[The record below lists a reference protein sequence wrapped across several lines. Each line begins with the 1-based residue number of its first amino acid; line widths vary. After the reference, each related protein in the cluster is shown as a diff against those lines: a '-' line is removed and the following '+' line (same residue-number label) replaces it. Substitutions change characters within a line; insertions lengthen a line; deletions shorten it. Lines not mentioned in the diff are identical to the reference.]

1 MTEQQLDG
9 GIANAGQVVR
19 VGPHVLRPSS
29 PHSGSIHAFLRA
41 VRHAGFEGASSPV
54 GIDEDGRERLVFID
68 GEVPVAPYPDWSQ
81 SDTAL
86 ASIARLLRGLHDAAR
101 GFDPQGL
108 TWDDS
113 LADPAGGT
121 LVCHNDVEPSNVV
134 FRDGI
139 AVALLDFEFAAPGR
153 PVYDVAQLARLC
165 VPIDDDFDQ
174 ARLGWR
180 PADRPARL
188 RLVADAYGLDR
199 DGRAELLTAMN
210 DAIDRIEAAVRRSVD
225 AGDPNV
231 HRDDGTG
238 PVGCER
244 YDRRRRWWTDHHD
257 AVRRR
262 PPLTRTGLSEDRWLG
277 SLFDMAIGAISIAPE
292 RGAPTRREARWRL
305 GLTWPRRRVEWD
317 PAGGDS

>member
-1 MTEQQLDG
+1 LVEQQLDG

-19 VGPHVLRPSS
+19 VGLHVLRPSN

-41 VRHAGFEGASSPV
+41 VRREGFEGAPEAV

-101 GFDPQGL
+101 GFDADGL

-121 LVCHNDVEPSNVV
+121 LVCHNDVCPENVV

-139 AVALLDFEFAAPGR
+139 AVALIDFEFAAPGR
-153 PVYDVAQLARLC
+153 PVYDLAQLARLC
-165 VPIDDDFDQ
+165 VPIDDDVDE

-180 PADRPARL
+180 PADRPGRL

-199 DGRAELLTAMN
+199 DGRAELLTAID
-210 DAIDRIEAAVRRSVD
+210 DAIVRVEEAVRRRVD
-225 AGDPNV
+225 AGDPNAIAMWN
-231 HRDDGTG
+231 RTG
-238 PVGCER
+238 GNER
-244 YDRRRRWWTDHHD
+244 YDRRRRWWSDHND
-257 AVRRR
+257 EFAAA
-262 PPLTRTGLSEDRWLG
+262 LL
-277 SLFDMAIGAISIAPE
+277 
-292 RGAPTRREARWRL
+292 
-305 GLTWPRRRVEWD
+305 
-317 PAGGDS
+317 

>member
-1 MTEQQLDG
+1 VAEQQLDG
-9 GIANAGQVVR
+9 GIANAGRVVR

-41 VRHAGFEGASSPV
+41 VRRAGFEGASLPV

-68 GEVPVAPYPDWSQ
+68 GEVPVPPYPDWSQ

-108 TWDDS
+108 TWDDG

-121 LVCHNDVEPSNVV
+121 LVCHNDVELSNVV
-134 FRDGI
+134 FRDGV
-139 AVALLDFEFAAPGR
+139 AVAVLDFEFAAPGR
-153 PVYDVAQLARLC
+153 PVYDLAQLARLC

-180 PADRPARL
+180 HADRPVRL

-199 DGRAELLTAMN
+199 DGRAELLAAMD
-210 DAIDRIEAAVRRSVD
+210 DAIDRIEAAARRGID
-225 AGDPNV
+225 AGDPNSV
-231 HRDDGTG
+231 AMLKMTG
-238 PVGCER
+238 GMEK
-244 YDRRRRWWTDHHD
+244 YDRRRHWWADHHD
-257 AVRRR
+257 EFAAA
-262 PPLTRTGLSEDRWLG
+262 LL
-277 SLFDMAIGAISIAPE
+277 
-292 RGAPTRREARWRL
+292 
-305 GLTWPRRRVEWD
+305 
-317 PAGGDS
+317 

>member
-1 MTEQQLDG
+1 MRKAELSTGPSAAAPFVCQGGGMAEQQLDG
-9 GIANAGQVVR
+9 GIANAGQIVR

-29 PHSGSIHAFLRA
+29 PHSASIHAFLRA
-41 VRHAGFEGASSPV
+41 VRHAGFEGAPTPV

-68 GEVPVAPYPDWSQ
+68 GDVPLAPYPDWSQ

-86 ASIARLLRGLHDAAR
+86 ASIAGLMRRLHDAAR
-101 GFDPQGL
+101 GFDAQGL
-108 TWDDS
+108 SWNDA

-134 FRDGI
+134 FRGCV

-153 PVYDVAQLARLC
+153 PVYDLAQLARLC

-199 DGRAELLTAMN
+199 DGRPDLLAAMD

-225 AGDPNV
+225 AGDPNAV
-231 HRDDGTG
+231 AMLKRTG
-238 PVGCER
+238 GMEK

-257 AVRRR
+257 QFATA
-262 PPLTRTGLSEDRWLG
+262 LL
-277 SLFDMAIGAISIAPE
+277 
-292 RGAPTRREARWRL
+292 
-305 GLTWPRRRVEWD
+305 
-317 PAGGDS
+317 